1 MPEKNNDAYEAMSEL
16 AIKMRGIFIHHFALI
31 EDLFH
36 VVITSYFCSDR
47 TKRFELTHRVVATKM
62 ISFENKQAILGFI
75 YTKAPKDFKEKYPD
89 VMKRIANL
97 QILRNT
103 FAHWTINHS
112 SEILDNYDGKTVE
125 FIEIKTERQEAKI
138 HRIKIDTPNFYQAI
152 DDIKYV
158 GSILLEWIKIL
169 EGQSPPK

>member
-1 MPEKNNDAYEAMSEL
+1 MPKENDDAHDAMSDL
-16 AIKMRGIFIHHFALI
+16 AIQMRGIFIHHFALI

-36 VVITSYFCSDR
+36 VVITKYFCSDK
-47 TKRFELTHRVVATKM
+47 TKQFELSHRVMATKM

-75 YTKAPKDFKEKYPD
+75 FTKAPKDFKDKYPD

-103 FAHWTINHS
+103 FAHWTINHG

-125 FIEIKTERQEAKI
+125 FI
-138 HRIKIDTPNFYQAI
+138 
-152 DDIKYV
+152 
-158 GSILLEWIKIL
+158 
-169 EGQSPPK
+169 